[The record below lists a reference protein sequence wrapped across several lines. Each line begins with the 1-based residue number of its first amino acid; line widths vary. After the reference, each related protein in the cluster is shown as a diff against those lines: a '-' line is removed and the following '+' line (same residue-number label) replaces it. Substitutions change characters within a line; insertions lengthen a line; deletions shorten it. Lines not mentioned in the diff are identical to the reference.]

1 MKKTAVTPGQNWESL
16 TLANNFIFYKVM
28 RHHPKECQHLIE
40 ILLGIKIEH
49 IEMSNE
55 ETIEIDFD
63 SHGIRLDVYVKGS
76 GQIFDVEMQTTD
88 TKDLPER
95 SRYYQGLMDLDT
107 LKSGQKY
114 KELKT
119 SHVIFIC
126 MEDIFYNN
134 IPICTFENI
143 CLEDG
148 KTKLNDRAY
157 RHFFI
162 AKNCAKMIKDKEVR
176 TFFEFL
182 ISNKSADNFT
192 SDLHSYVTK
201 AKHNMQWRVQYMTW
215 ERQRTY
221 DREEGMEI
229 GAQQASIANAKN
241 LLALNKL
248 SDEEIAQCC
257 SLPLEQVLALKEE
270 LERKAI
276 AVEK

>member
-1 MKKTAVTPGQNWESL
+1 MKETLTPEQKWENL

-28 RHHPKECQHLIE
+28 RQHPKACQHLIE
-40 ILLGIKIEH
+40 MLLGIKIERM
-49 IEMSNE
+49 EMSNE
-55 ETIEIDFD
+55 ETIEIDHD
-63 SHGIRLDVYVKGS
+63 SHGIRLDVYVKDT
-76 GQIFDVEMQTTD
+76 GQIFDVEMQSTD

-95 SRYYQGLMDLDT
+95 SRYYQGLMDLDA

-114 KELKT
+114 KDLKT

-126 MEDIFYNN
+126 MEDIFHNN
-134 IPICTFENI
+134 LPICTFENI

-157 RHFFI
+157 KHFFI
-162 AKNCAKMIKDKEVR
+162 ARNCAKMIEDEEVR
-176 TFFEFL
+176 AFFEFL
-182 ISNKSADNFT
+182 TTNKSADNFT
-192 SDLHSYVTK
+192 SDLYNYVTN

-229 GAQQASIANAKN
+229 GARENAIANAKN
-241 LLALNKL
+241 LLLETDL
-248 SDEEIAQCC
+248 SPEKIARCC

-270 LERKAI
+270 LDRETV
-276 AVEK
+276 AVTK